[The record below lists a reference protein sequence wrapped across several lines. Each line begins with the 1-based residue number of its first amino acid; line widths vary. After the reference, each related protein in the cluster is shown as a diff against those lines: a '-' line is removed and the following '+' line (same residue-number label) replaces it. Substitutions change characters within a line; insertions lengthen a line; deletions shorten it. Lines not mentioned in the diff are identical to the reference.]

1 MHLLVLALTSCC
13 LLLEQVAWAAFMIPG
28 SPVRPKDFTLLKRD
42 GVYHLFYIRNNTSV
56 PASQNER
63 DFGHAVSNDLYHW
76 QQLPPVLHVDS
87 LGWDNANVWAPHIV
101 LRDSLYW
108 MFYTGVQNVPG
119 QYNYTQ
125 RMGLA
130 VSSDLMNWTRQ
141 GLLFDN
147 SQTNWAW
154 WNPLKVGPACRDP
167 FVMPDPERPGMWLM
181 YYTASPLLDSTVTMV
196 GIAESN
202 GDFMQWDDL
211 GPLTITY
218 QAYSFNT
225 LTESPHL
232 FQHNGLW
239 YLVVTTNAGQPLSIY
254 TTQHP
259 TGPLPDWTYRG
270 RLRNMLGYDTNS
282 WFASETARDGTHDL
296 FAFVQG
302 DRVEIREILWGS
314 SWQFSLVQPPL
325 FHVVRMGWAQP
336 EVTEGQLTSL
346 DFLLANPYAGQTSLE
361 AFAVDSLG
369 NETPLSMDDVGIL
382 EHPSFDSDTVQ
393 YLWYA
398 RRVPKPAPGDTTTV
412 TRLRLRTVDRTA
424 DSGILTVRPA
434 SASPDTILP
443 EDPPPADGD
452 PGSEPGEWLGDRGSI
467 RPLRSSP
474 LGPGPALAVQIPE
487 ASDVRVDL
495 YDLGGRRVRNLARRT
510 LPAGITVLPW
520 DGRGDDGTAQPRGM
534 YFARLVSGRHVLT
547 TRILLLPH

>member
-1 MHLLVLALTSCC
+1 MLALALGC
-13 LLLEQVAWAAFMIPG
+13 LLIAQAAWAAFMIPG

-56 PASQNER
+56 PASQSER
-63 DFGHAVSNDLYHW
+63 DFGHAVSVDLYHW
-76 QQLPPVLHVDS
+76 TQLPPVLRVDT
-87 LGWDNANVWAPHIV
+87 LGWDNEHVWAPHIV
-101 LRDSLYW
+101 ERDSLYW
-108 MFYTGVQNVPG
+108 MFYTGVQNTPG
-119 QYNYTQ
+119 EYNYTQ

-141 GLLFDN
+141 GLVYDN
-147 SQTNWAW
+147 SQTDWAW
-154 WNPLKVGPACRDP
+154 WNPLRNGPACRDP

-196 GIAESN
+196 GIAESA
-202 GDFMQWDDL
+202 GDFTQWSDF

-232 FQHNGLW
+232 FEHNGLW
-239 YLVVTTNAGQPLSIY
+239 YLLVTTNAGQPLSIY
-254 TTQHP
+254 TSLHP
-259 TGPLPDWTYRG
+259 TGPLADWTYRG

-282 WFASETARDGTHDL
+282 WFASETATDGDHDL
-296 FAFVQG
+296 FAFIQG
-302 DRVEIREILWGS
+302 DRVEIREILWGA
-314 SWQFSLVQPPL
+314 SWQFALVQPPL
-325 FHVVRMGWAQP
+325 FHVVRMNWAQP

-361 AFAVDSLG
+361 AFTVDSLG
-369 NETPLSMDDVGIL
+369 NETPVAMDDVGIL
-382 EHPSFDSDTVQ
+382 KNPVFDTDTVQ

-398 RRVPKPAPGDTTTV
+398 RRVPNPGPSDTSTV

-424 DSGILTVRPA
+424 ESGILVVRPA
-434 SASPDTILP
+434 IAPPDTTPP
-443 EDPPPADGD
+443 EDPPPTDGD
-452 PGSEPGEWLGDRGSI
+452 PGTEPGDWLGVRGSL

-474 LGPGPALAVQIPE
+474 LGPGPALAVQLPRD
-487 ASDVRVDL
+487 SDVRVDL
-495 YDLGGRRVRNLARRT
+495 YDLSGRRVRNLARRT
-510 LPAGITVLPW
+510 LPAGVTVLPW
-520 DGRGDDGTAQPRGM
+520 DGRGDDGVAQPRGM